1 MATDEYFVNN
11 ETAGINHATAFE
23 TSMKLTTSPP
33 FDYHYAT
40 DYESDDCDQRSLID
54 FGANLTVIFLSFVIF
69 FSLFGNLLVLV
80 ILFKYENVKSIT
92 NTLILNLAVSDL
104 FFTLGLPFWAYY
116 HIDGWTL
123 GEPACQ
129 VVSFIFFLGFYSSGF
144 FLILMTIHRYIAV
157 MNPLS
162 SVVSTTGPSGILTAV
177 LAWIVSILAATPVFI
192 FIKVEE
198 IKHKDFSEFGYGDG
212 SSQIPKYFCEYG
224 SSFATKLGIYEQNVL
239 FVLTALV
246 FVFCY
251 SQIVCRLLRPTAQ
264 RRRNKTV
271 KLIFILML
279 VFFLGWGPYNIV
291 IFLKSLRHG
300 APTTAEDSEK
310 SDICGKHKTL
320 EYAFYV
326 SRLVAFS
333 HCCLNPVFYVFAGVK
348 FKSHLKKLLQNLC
361 HSKNRIPTRERDG
374 TITSFTSGN
383 EFQCSFQKSGS

>member
-1 MATDEYFVNN
+1 MATDEYFLNN
-11 ETAGINHATAFE
+11 ETVGITHAKAFE
-23 TSMKLTTSPP
+23 TSTKLTMST
-33 FDYHYAT
+33 FYDYYTAT

-116 HIDGWTL
+116 HIHGWTL

-177 LAWIVSILAATPVFI
+177 LVWIVSILAATPVFI
-192 FIKVEE
+192 FIKVQE
-198 IKHKDFSEFGYGDG
+198 IKHFSESGDE
-212 SSQIPKYFCEYG
+212 SFFCEYG

-310 SDICGKHKTL
+310 SDICLKHKTL

-348 FKSHLKKLLQNLC
+348 FKSHLKKLLENLC
-361 HSKNRIPTRERDG
+361 HSKNRISRGDNRH
-374 TITSFTSGN
+374 TITSYTSGN
-383 EFQCSFQKSGS
+383 EYPCSVQKSSF